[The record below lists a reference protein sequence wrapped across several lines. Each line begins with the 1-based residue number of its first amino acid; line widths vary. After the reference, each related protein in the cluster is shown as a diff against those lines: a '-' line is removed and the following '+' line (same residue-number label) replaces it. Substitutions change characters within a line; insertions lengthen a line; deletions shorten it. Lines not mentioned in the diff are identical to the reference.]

1 MNEVTRRNFM
11 KAAGATAGFAVAT
24 GYNPLSYAKNSGAVR
39 VGCIGTGGQG
49 NFHLKDGIW
58 GTEDIEVVAVADIYA
73 PHQKGGML
81 NAWIANAMVTVP
93 EGSKPNAEQMDKLKA
108 VTKPTPY
115 YDYKEMIEKEQ
126 LDAVIIS
133 TGLTHHYEPTMYA
146 LDKGLYVFCEKT
158 MCYEIE
164 HARDIVKKANEKGL
178 FVQVGHQRRYNPNY
192 NLAMKRFR
200 EEDWLGRIN
209 HMEMQWH
216 RNNAGRRVVNTDYVY
231 NEMEAKFITT
241 DIEHHLNW
249 RIYDEL
255 SGGLC
260 TELLT
265 HSVDV
270 ANWFAG
276 TLPKKVYASG
286 GIDYWRDGRTCADN
300 ISVIYDYEVGR
311 SNGNFVSIDGR
322 NDYQQIREINKP
334 YTIRCF
340 YSSILANAKNGA
352 SETFMG
358 DRGAV
363 ELTEA
368 SGCYFTQEPWAKK
381 LTDEE
386 KAQALKDA
394 AAIAEAVK
402 NMTKEEAEAYKVTN
416 SKSRLEGNDAL
427 KGVKFAAEGS
437 ETTADVHQFRAFAQC
452 IKSKTRPRT
461 NEMVGLGATIVS
473 LAALKAIK
481 EGVTVDIDPAWST
494 FDFEAPSAI
503 DYDTE
508 VKAIEVVEEPAKA

>member
-11 KAAGATAGFAVAT
+11 KAAGATASFAIAA
-24 GYNPLSYAKNSGAVR
+24 GYNPLSYAKNAGAVR

-58 GTEDIEVVAVADIYA
+58 GTEDIEVVAVADVYE
-73 PHQKGGML
+73 PHQRGGML
-81 NAWIANAMVTVP
+81 NAWIANAMITVP
-93 EGSKPNAEQMDKLKA
+93 EGSKPTTEQRAILDKVK
-108 VTKPTPY
+108 KPTPY

-133 TGLTHHYEPTMYA
+133 TGLTEHYEPTMYA
-146 LDKGLYVFCEKT
+146 LEKGLFVFCEKT
-158 MCYEIE
+158 MTYEIE
-164 HARDIVKKANEKGL
+164 HARDIVKKAHETGK

-192 NLAMKRFR
+192 NLAMKRFI

-216 RNNAGRRVVNTDYVY
+216 RNNAGRRVVNTDYKY
-231 NEMEAKFITT
+231 NEMEAKFIKT

-249 RIYDEL
+249 RIYEEL

-276 TLPKKVYASG
+276 CLPSKVYASG
-286 GIDYWRDGRTCADN
+286 GIDYWRDGRTTADN
-300 ISVIYDYEVGR
+300 ISVIYDYNVAR
-311 SNGNFVSIDGR
+311 SNGTFINVDAR
-322 NDYQQIREINKP
+322 NDYQDFNAINKP
-334 YTIRCF
+334 YTIRCY
-340 YSSILANAKNGA
+340 YSSILANAKRGA

-358 DRGAV
+358 DKGAI

-368 SGCYFTQEPWAKK
+368 SGCWFTQEPWAKN

-386 KAQALKDA
+386 KAIAKAEAD
-394 AAIAEAVK
+394 AIAEAVK
-402 NMTKEEAEAYKVTN
+402 DMSPEDAAAYKLTHA
-416 SKSRLEGNDAL
+416 KSRMEGNDAL
-427 KGVKFAAEGS
+427 QGVKFAAEGS
-437 ETTADVHQFRAFAQC
+437 ETTADVHQFRAFAHH
-452 IKSKTRPRT
+452 IKNGGKPRT

-481 EGVTVDIDPAWST
+481 EGVTVDIDPAWHQ

-503 DYDTE
+503 EYDTN
-508 VKAIEVVEEPAKA
+508 VKAIDIPAEPAQA